1 MENTSKKWLNF
12 SLIFGII
19 AAILISNITF
29 SNSCKEMYENIIRI
43 RIIANSNTEADQ
55 ALKLNIRD
63 AVLESSKELFSGIK
77 DYNEAEKLA
86 SENINLFKETAQSV
100 VDEKGLDYKVDL
112 KIKDEFFDTREYDN
126 FTLPAGTYKSLV
138 FTVGEGSG
146 ENWWCVMFPEVCVGG
161 CSGKL
166 NDSLSDDSANIAYNS
181 DKYIVKFKAVEI
193 FESIKSKIKNFH

>member
-19 AAILISNITF
+19 AAILISNINF

-43 RIIANSNTEADQ
+43 RIIANSNSEADQ
-55 ALKLNIRD
+55 TLKLNIRD
-63 AVLESSKELFSGIK
+63 AVLESSKEIFSGIK
-77 DYNEAEKLA
+77 DYNEAEKIA

-100 VDEKGLDYKVDL
+100 VNEKGLNYKVDL

-138 FTVGEGSG
+138 FTVGEGRG
-146 ENWWCVMFPEVCVGG
+146 QNWWCVMFPEVCVGG

-166 NDSLSDDSANIAYNS
+166 SDSLSDDSANIAYNS
-181 DKYIVKFKAVEI
+181 DKYIVKFKTVEI
-193 FESIKSKIKNFH
+193 FENIKTKIKNFH